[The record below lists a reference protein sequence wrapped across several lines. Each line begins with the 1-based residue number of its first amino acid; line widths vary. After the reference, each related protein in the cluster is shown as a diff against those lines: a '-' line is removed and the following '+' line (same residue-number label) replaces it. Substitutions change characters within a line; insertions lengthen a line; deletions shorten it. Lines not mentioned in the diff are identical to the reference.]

1 MESRRVCLP
10 ERFNLVL
17 QRVIATTG
25 ANYISL
31 RRWQPYGN
39 RFGKPEEVAR
49 MVAEEL
55 ASMIDEDELARIEGM
70 RSPIAGGWA
79 SSIPPKRSC

>member
-1 MESRRVCLP
+1 MESRRALP

-31 RRWQPYGN
+31 RRWYGN

-49 MVAEEL
+49 MVANWL
-55 ASMIDEDELARIEGM
+55 A
-70 RSPIAGGWA
+70 
-79 SSIPPKRSC
+79 